1 MPRSVFVEPS
11 APDEPTASSLRNVHA
26 RRPTATHG
34 EPVLSSTGRPV
45 ARIDET
51 DKHTQSF
58 TTSTP
63 SFSRKVPTWYPSCAE
78 EAYPQNCMVGKWKNQ
93 SRKRISI
100 NSLCFLPS
108 QDGGRA
114 SKQKRVLV
122 LVSFWKQC
130 VGSKKSRWLSLWTIL
145 RRHNQFEDIDSQIL
159 RCLMRASPPL

>member
-34 EPVLSSTGRPV
+34 ETVLLSTGKQ
-45 ARIDET
+45 I
-51 DKHTQSF
+51 
-58 TTSTP
+58 STLKALQLL
-63 SFSRKVPTWYPSCAE
+63 RPTWYPSCTE

-100 NSLCFLPS
+100 NYLCFLPS

-114 SKQKRVLV
+114 SKQKRVFV

-145 RRHNQFEDIDSQIL
+145 RRRNQFEDIDSQIL